1 MSSIIKTVHLSKSF
15 FLKKN
20 LKILKKI
27 SIEIK
32 KGELVALLGPSGSG
46 KSTFLH
52 LIALLDQPSY
62 GEIYFQGKKTSEM
75 NEAEKDEVRGKKIS
89 IVYQQNNLLSDFTSL
104 ENVAIAMI
112 SSGKSKEYANNTARK
127 VLKNVG
133 LSKRLD
139 HFPSDLSVGEQQ
151 RVAIARAVINEPQ
164 LILADEPTG
173 SLDQSTSKEI
183 FNLFLKFKSQNRSI
197 IFATHNR
204 ELADK
209 ADYKLRII
217 DGNIRRSNE
226 KYK

>member
-46 KSTFLH
+46 KSTLLH

-112 SSGKSKEYANNTARK
+112 STGKNKEYANNKAK
-127 VLKNVG
+127 KILNNVG

-151 RVAIARAVINEPQ
+151 RVAIARAAINNPQ

-197 IFATHNR
+197 IYATHNR
-204 ELADK
+204 ELADR
-209 ADYKLRII
+209 AAYKLKII

-226 KYK
+226 

>member
-1 MSSIIKTVHLSKSF
+1 MSNIITTDNLSKSF

-27 SIEIK
+27 NIKIE

-52 LIALLDQPSY
+52 LIALLDQPSS
-62 GEIYFQGKKTSEM
+62 GEIYFEGKKTSYM
-75 NEAEKDEVRGKKIS
+75 NHYEKDEIRGKKIS
-89 IVYQQNNLLSDFTSL
+89 IIYQQNNLLSDFTSL
-104 ENVAIAMI
+104 ENVAMAMI
-112 SSGKSKEYANNTARK
+112 SSGKNKEYAHNEAKKILR
-127 VLKNVG
+127 NVG

-151 RVAIARAVINEPQ
+151 RVAIARAAINEPL

-173 SLDQSTSKEI
+173 SLDQSTSEEI
-183 FNLFLKFKSQNRSI
+183 FNLFLKYKSQNRSI
-197 IFATHNR
+197 IYATHNR
-204 ELADK
+204 ELADR
-209 ADYKLRII
+209 ADYKLTII

-226 KYK
+226 

>member
-1 MSSIIKTVHLSKSF
+1 MNNIIKTVNLSKSF

-20 LKILKKI
+20 LNILKKI
-27 SIEIK
+27 SVEIK
-32 KGELVALLGPSGSG
+32 KGKLLALLGPSGSG

-52 LIALLDQPSY
+52 MIALLDQPSN
-62 GEIYFQGKKTSEM
+62 GEIFIEGKKTSLM
-75 NEAEKDEVRGKKIS
+75 KDVEKDEMRGKKIS
-89 IVYQQNNLLSDFTSL
+89 IVYQQNNLLNDFTSL

-112 SSGKSKEYANNTARK
+112 SSGKNKEFAINAAK
-127 VLKNVG
+127 KILKKVG
-133 LSKRLD
+133 LSKRLE

-151 RVAIARAVINEPQ
+151 RVAIARAAINKPQ

-173 SLDQSTSKEI
+173 SLDQSTSREI

-197 IFATHNR
+197 IYATHNR

-209 ADYKLRII
+209 ADYKLKII

-226 KYK
+226 

>member
-1 MSSIIKTVHLSKSF
+1 MSNIIKTVNLSKSF

-20 LKILKKI
+20 LNILKKI
-27 SIEIK
+27 SIEVK

-46 KSTFLH
+46 KSTLLH
-52 LIALLDQPSY
+52 MIALLDQPSG
-62 GEIYFQGKKTSEM
+62 GEIYFEGKKTSLM
-75 NEAEKDEVRGKKIS
+75 NDVEKDEMRCKKIS
-89 IVYQQNNLLSDFTSL
+89 IVYQQNNLLNDFTSL

-112 SSGKSKEYANNTARK
+112 CSGKNKKFAKSAAKEI
-127 VLKNVG
+127 LKKVG

-139 HFPSDLSVGEQQ
+139 HFPNDLSVGEQQ
-151 RVAIARAVINEPQ
+151 RVAIARAAINKPQ

-197 IFATHNR
+197 IYATHNR

-209 ADYKLRII
+209 ADYNLKII

-226 KYK
+226 

>member
-1 MSSIIKTVHLSKSF
+1 MSNIIKTVNLSKSYF
-15 FLKKN
+15 FKKN
-20 LKILKKI
+20 LNILKKI

-52 LIALLDQPSY
+52 MIALLDQPSS
-62 GEIYFQGKKTSEM
+62 GEIYFEGKKSSLM
-75 NEAEKDEVRGKKIS
+75 KDVEKDEMRSKKIS
-89 IVYQQNNLLSDFTSL
+89 IVYQQNNLLNDFTSL

-112 SSGKSKEYANNTARK
+112 SSGKNKEFAINAAK
-127 VLKNVG
+127 KILKKVG
-133 LSKRLD
+133 LSKRLE

-151 RVAIARAVINEPQ
+151 RVAIARAAINKPQ

-173 SLDQSTSKEI
+173 SLDQFTSREI

-197 IFATHNR
+197 IYATHNR

-209 ADYKLRII
+209 ADYKLKII

-226 KYK
+226 

>member
-1 MSSIIKTVHLSKSF
+1 MITFKKIKWKNFLSTGNTWSEVD
-15 FLKKN
+15 FLKHNTN
-20 LKILKKI
+20 LII
-27 SIEIK
+27 
-32 KGELVALLGPSGSG
+32 GTNGSG
-46 KSTFLH
+46 KSTLLH

-62 GEIYFQGKKTSEM
+62 GEIYFQGKKISEM

-112 SSGKSKEYANNTARK
+112 STGKNKEYANNEAK
-127 VLKNVG
+127 KILNNVG

-151 RVAIARAVINEPQ
+151 RVAIARAAINNPQ

-197 IFATHNR
+197 IYATHNR
-204 ELADK
+204 ELADR
-209 ADYKLRII
+209 ADYKLKII

-226 KYK
+226 

>member
-1 MSSIIKTVHLSKSF
+1 MSSIIKVVNLSKIF
-15 FLKKN
+15 LLKKN
-20 LKILKKI
+20 LKILKNI

-32 KGELVALLGPSGSG
+32 KGEIVALLGPSGSG

-52 LIALLDQPSY
+52 LVALLDRPSS
-62 GEIYFQGKKTSEM
+62 GEIYFEGKKTSQM
-75 NEAEKDEVRGKKIS
+75 TDFEKDKIRGNKIS
-89 IVYQQNNLLSDFTSL
+89 IVYQQNNLLNDFTSL

-112 SSGKSKEYANNTARK
+112 SSGKNKAYAINKAKSFLR
-127 VLKNVG
+127 NVG

-139 HFPSDLSVGEQQ
+139 HFPSNLSVGEQQ
-151 RVAIARAVINEPQ
+151 RVAIARAAINEPN

-173 SLDQSTSKEI
+173 SLDQTNSREI

-197 IFATHNR
+197 IYATHNR
-204 ELADK
+204 ELADR
-209 ADYKLRII
+209 ADYKLKII

>member
-1 MSSIIKTVHLSKSF
+1 MSNIIKTVNLSKSYF
-15 FLKKN
+15 FKKN
-20 LKILKKI
+20 LNILKKI

-52 LIALLDQPSY
+52 MIALLDQPSS
-62 GEIYFQGKKTSEM
+62 GEIYFEGKKTSLM
-75 NEAEKDEVRGKKIS
+75 NDVEKDQMRGKKIS
-89 IVYQQNNLLSDFTSL
+89 IVYQQNNLLNDFTSL

-112 SSGKSKEYANNTARK
+112 SSGKNKEFAINAAK
-127 VLKNVG
+127 KILKKVG
-133 LSKRLD
+133 LSKRLE

-151 RVAIARAVINEPQ
+151 RVAIARAAINKPQ

-173 SLDQSTSKEI
+173 SLDQFTSREI

-197 IFATHNR
+197 IYATHNR

-209 ADYKLRII
+209 ADYKLKII

-226 KYK
+226 

>member
-1 MSSIIKTVHLSKSF
+1 MSSIIKTVNLSKNF
-15 FLKKN
+15 FLKKKLN
-20 LKILKKI
+20 ILKKI

-52 LIALLDQPSY
+52 MIALLDQPSN
-62 GEIYFQGKKTSEM
+62 GEIYFEGKKTSQMSDE
-75 NEAEKDEVRGKKIS
+75 EKDEVRGKKIS

-112 SSGKSKEYANNTARK
+112 SAGKNKEYANNEAK
-127 VLKNVG
+127 KILKNVG

-151 RVAIARAVINEPQ
+151 RVAIARAAINEPQ

-173 SLDQSTSKEI
+173 SLDRFTSKEI

-197 IFATHNR
+197 IYATHNR
-204 ELADK
+204 ELADR
-209 ADYKLRII
+209 ADYKLKII
-217 DGNIRRSNE
+217 DGNISRSNE
-226 KYK
+226 

>member
-1 MSSIIKTVHLSKSF
+1 MTNIIKTVNLSKSF

-20 LKILKKI
+20 LNILKKI
-27 SIEIK
+27 SVEIK
-32 KGELVALLGPSGSG
+32 KGELLALLGPSGSG

-52 LIALLDQPSY
+52 MIALLDQPSS
-62 GEIYFQGKKTSEM
+62 GEIYFEGKKTSLM
-75 NEAEKDEVRGKKIS
+75 NDFEKDEMRSKKIS
-89 IVYQQNNLLSDFTSL
+89 IVYQQNNLLNDFTSL

-112 SSGKSKEYANNTARK
+112 SFGKNKLTAMNEAK
-127 VLKNVG
+127 KILKKVG

-151 RVAIARAVINEPQ
+151 RVAIARAVINKPL

-173 SLDQSTSKEI
+173 SLDQSSSGEI

-197 IFATHNR
+197 IYATHNR

-209 ADYKLRII
+209 ADYKLKII

-226 KYK
+226 

>member
-1 MSSIIKTVHLSKSF
+1 MSNIIKTVNLSKSF

-20 LKILKKI
+20 LNILKKI

-52 LIALLDQPSY
+52 MIALLDQPSG
-62 GEIYFQGKKTSEM
+62 GEIYFEGKKSSLM
-75 NEAEKDEVRGKKIS
+75 KDVEKDEMRSKKIS
-89 IVYQQNNLLSDFTSL
+89 IVYQQNNLLNDFTSL

-112 SSGKSKEYANNTARK
+112 CSGNNKKFASSTAKEI
-127 VLKNVG
+127 LKKVG

-151 RVAIARAVINEPQ
+151 RVAIARAVINKPQ

-173 SLDQSTSKEI
+173 SLDQSTSREI

-197 IFATHNR
+197 IYATHNR

-209 ADYKLRII
+209 ADYKLKII

-226 KYK
+226 

>member
-1 MSSIIKTVHLSKSF
+1 MTNIIKTVNLSKSF

-20 LKILKKI
+20 LNILKKI

-52 LIALLDQPSY
+52 MIALLDQPSN
-62 GEIYFQGKKTSEM
+62 GEILFEGKKTSLMNDVERDEM
-75 NEAEKDEVRGKKIS
+75 RGKKIS
-89 IVYQQNNLLSDFTSL
+89 IVYQQNNLLNDFTSL

-112 SSGKSKEYANNTARK
+112 SSGKNKEFAINAAK
-127 VLKNVG
+127 KILKKVG

-139 HFPSDLSVGEQQ
+139 HFPNDLSVGEQQ
-151 RVAIARAVINEPQ
+151 RVAIARAAINKPQ

-173 SLDQSTSKEI
+173 SLDQSTAKEI

-197 IFATHNR
+197 IYATHNR

-209 ADYKLRII
+209 ADYNLKII

-226 KYK
+226 

>member
-1 MSSIIKTVHLSKSF
+1 MSNIIKTVNISKSF
-15 FLKKN
+15 FFKKSLN
-20 LKILKKI
+20 ILKKI

-52 LIALLDQPSY
+52 MIALLDQPSN
-62 GEIYFQGKKTSEM
+62 GEIYFEGKKTSLM
-75 NEAEKDEVRGKKIS
+75 KDIEKDEVRSNKMS
-89 IVYQQNNLLSDFTSL
+89 IVYQQNNLLNDFTSL

-112 SSGKSKEYANNTARK
+112 STGKNKEFAYNAARK
-127 VLKNVG
+127 ILKNVG

-151 RVAIARAVINEPQ
+151 RVAIARAVINKPQ

-173 SLDQSTSKEI
+173 SLDQTTSREI

-197 IFATHNR
+197 IYATHNR

-209 ADYKLRII
+209 ADYKLKII

-226 KYK
+226 

>member
-1 MSSIIKTVHLSKSF
+1 MTNIIKTVNLSKSF

-20 LKILKKI
+20 LNILKKI
-27 SIEIK
+27 NIEIK

-52 LIALLDQPSY
+52 MIALLDQPSN
-62 GEIYFQGKKTSEM
+62 GEIFIEGKKTSLM
-75 NEAEKDEVRGKKIS
+75 KDVEKDEMRGKKIS
-89 IVYQQNNLLSDFTSL
+89 IVYQQNNLLNDFTSL

-112 SSGKSKEYANNTARK
+112 SSGKNKEFAINAAK
-127 VLKNVG
+127 KILKKVG
-133 LSKRLD
+133 LSKRLE

-151 RVAIARAVINEPQ
+151 RVAIARAAINKPQ

-173 SLDQSTSKEI
+173 SLDQFTSREI

-197 IFATHNR
+197 IYATHNR

-209 ADYKLRII
+209 ADYKLKII

-226 KYK
+226 

>member
-1 MSSIIKTVHLSKSF
+1 MSNIIKTVNLSKSYF
-15 FLKKN
+15 FKKN
-20 LKILKKI
+20 LNILKKI

-52 LIALLDQPSY
+52 IIALLDQPSS
-62 GEIYFQGKKTSEM
+62 GEIYFEEKKTSLM
-75 NEAEKDEVRGKKIS
+75 NDVEKDQMRGKKIS
-89 IVYQQNNLLSDFTSL
+89 IVYQQNNLLNDFTSL

-112 SSGKSKEYANNTARK
+112 SSGKNKEFAINAAK
-127 VLKNVG
+127 KILKKVG
-133 LSKRLD
+133 LSKRLE

-151 RVAIARAVINEPQ
+151 RVAIARAAINKPQ

-173 SLDQSTSKEI
+173 SLDQFTSREI

-197 IFATHNR
+197 IYATHNR

-209 ADYKLRII
+209 ADYKLKII

-226 KYK
+226 

>member
-1 MSSIIKTVHLSKSF
+1 MSSIIKVVNLSKIF
-15 FLKKN
+15 LLKKN
-20 LKILKKI
+20 LKILKNI

-32 KGELVALLGPSGSG
+32 KGEIVALLGPSGSG

-52 LIALLDQPSY
+52 LVALLDRPSS
-62 GEIYFQGKKTSEM
+62 GEIYFEGKKTSHI
-75 NEAEKDEVRGKKIS
+75 NDIEKDELRSKKIS

-112 SSGKSKEYANNTARK
+112 STGKNKEYANNKAK
-127 VLKNVG
+127 IILKNVG

-139 HFPSDLSVGEQQ
+139 HFPNDLSVGEQQ

>member
-1 MSSIIKTVHLSKSF
+1 MSNIIKTVNLSKSF

-20 LKILKKI
+20 LNILKKI
-27 SIEIK
+27 SVEIK
-32 KGELVALLGPSGSG
+32 KGKLLALLGPSGSG

-52 LIALLDQPSY
+52 MIALLDQPSS
-62 GEIYFQGKKTSEM
+62 GEIYFEGKKTSLM
-75 NEAEKDEVRGKKIS
+75 NDFEKDEMRSKKIS
-89 IVYQQNNLLSDFTSL
+89 IVYQQNNLLNDFTSL

-112 SSGKSKEYANNTARK
+112 SFGKNKLTAMNEAK
-127 VLKNVG
+127 KILKKVG

-151 RVAIARAVINEPQ
+151 RVAIARAAINKPL

-173 SLDQSTSKEI
+173 SLDQSSSGEI

-197 IFATHNR
+197 IYATHNR

-209 ADYKLRII
+209 ADYKLKII

-226 KYK
+226 

>member
-1 MSSIIKTVHLSKSF
+1 MTNIIKTVNLSKSF

-20 LKILKKI
+20 LNILKKI
-27 SIEIK
+27 SVEIK
-32 KGELVALLGPSGSG
+32 KGKLLALLGPSGSG

-52 LIALLDQPSY
+52 MIALLDQPSS
-62 GEIYFQGKKTSEM
+62 GEIYFEGKKTSLM
-75 NEAEKDEVRGKKIS
+75 NDFEKDEMRSKKIS
-89 IVYQQNNLLSDFTSL
+89 IVYQQNNLLNDFTSL

-112 SSGKSKEYANNTARK
+112 SSGKNKEFAINAAK
-127 VLKNVG
+127 KILKKVG

-139 HFPSDLSVGEQQ
+139 HFPNDLSVGEQQ
-151 RVAIARAVINEPQ
+151 RVAIARAAINKPQ

-173 SLDQSTSKEI
+173 SLDQSTAKEI

-197 IFATHNR
+197 IYATHNR

-209 ADYKLRII
+209 ADYNLKII

-226 KYK
+226 